1 MVDTFAHGAPQ
12 ETIDVHQHLLGE
24 PLIEAL
30 ARRTAAPRLIARPEG
45 WTFRVAAEP
54 DSILAVEATDA
65 ELRRA
70 DLEADG
76 IDRALVAL
84 STALGIETLP
94 VEEAAELVEAHHRG
108 LEGLP
113 VEFRGWGA
121 VPLAGPEPDPAAVDA
136 ALDRGCVGV
145 TLPATALA
153 DPARVEWVAPLL
165 ARLEERDAPLFVHPG
180 PVIDPATLG
189 RVPSGGA
196 SAGRAYGAS
205 LAGAP
210 VDRARAGRAAAASSS
225 SRLPHWWPALTDYV
239 AQMQAAWFAFLHAGR
254 PAHPR
259 LRVLFAMLA
268 GGAPLQLE
276 RYAAR
281 RGVPAPAPDPLV
293 FYDTSSYGPQM
304 IGAMAAAVGAPQ
316 LVYGSDR
323 PVVDPR
329 AADRHQAW
337 PDPDLRQALLA
348 ANPARLLNHESNH
361 DPKGALA

>member
-1 MVDTFAHGAPQ
+1 M
-12 ETIDVHQHLLGE
+12 
-24 PLIEAL
+24 IEAL
-30 ARRTAAPRLIARPEG
+30 ARRTAAPRLIARREG
-45 WTFRVAAEP
+45 WTFRLAAEP
-54 DSILAVEATDA
+54 DSILALEATDA
-65 ELRRA
+65 DLRRA

-94 VEEAAELVEAHHRG
+94 VEEAAALIEAHHAG
-108 LEGLP
+108 LEELP

-121 VPLAGPEPDPAAVDA
+121 VALAEPDPDPAAVDA
-136 ALDRGCVGV
+136 ALDRGCVGI

-153 DPARVEWVAPLL
+153 DPAGVERLGPLL
-165 ARLEERDAPLFVHPG
+165 ARLEEQGAPLFVHPG
-180 PVIDPATLG
+180 PVVDLAATD
-189 RVPSGGA
+189 RVPAATS
-196 SAGRAYGAS
+196 
-205 LAGAP
+205 
-210 VDRARAGRAAAASSS
+210 AAA
-225 SRLPHWWPALTDYV
+225 RLPHWWPALTDYV

-281 RGVPAPAPDPLV
+281 RGVPAPDPDPLV

-304 IGAMAAAVGAPQ
+304 IGAMGAAVGAAQ

-323 PVVDPR
+323 PVVEPLVVNR
-329 AADRHQAW
+329 NQAW

-348 ANPARLLNHESNH
+348 ANPARLLSHESNH

>member
-1 MVDTFAHGAPQ
+1 MENGDAHLD
-12 ETIDVHQHLLGE
+12 TIDVHQHLLGE
-24 PLIEAL
+24 PLVEAL
-30 ARRTAAPRLIARPEG
+30 ARRTAAPRLISRREG

-54 DSILAVEATDA
+54 DSILALEATDA
-65 ELRRA
+65 ELRRT

-94 VEEAAELVEAHHRG
+94 PDEAAALIEAHHQG
-108 LEGLP
+108 LEELP

-121 VPLAGPEPDPAAVDA
+121 VPLAGAEPDPAAVDA
-136 ALDRGCVGV
+136 ALDRGCVGI
-145 TLPATALA
+145 TLPATALG
-153 DPARVEWVAPLL
+153 DPAAVERLAPHL
-165 ARLEERDAPLFVHPG
+165 ARLEERDAPLFIHPG
-180 PVIDPATLG
+180 PVVEA
-189 RVPSGGA
+189 PS
-196 SAGRAYGAS
+196 
-205 LAGAP
+205 
-210 VDRARAGRAAAASSS
+210 D
-225 SRLPHWWPALTDYV
+225 RLPHWWPALTDYV

-254 PAHPR
+254 PSHPR

-281 RGVPAPAPDPLV
+281 RGVPAPGPDPLV

-304 IGAMAAAVGAPQ
+304 IGAMAAAVGPAQ

-323 PVVDPR
+323 PVVAPR
-329 AADRHQAW
+329 PAW
-337 PDPDLRQALLA
+337 PDPQLRQALLA
-348 ANPARLLNHESNH
+348 ANPARLLNEDSNH

>member
-1 MVDTFAHGAPQ
+1 MNFDADQ
-12 ETIDVHQHLLGE
+12 ERQVEGWRPADGPTVDVHQHLLGE
-24 PLIEAL
+24 PLIAAL
-30 ARRTAAPRLIARPEG
+30 ARRTTAPRLIARREG

-84 STALGIETLP
+84 STALGIESLP
-94 VEEAAELVEAHHRG
+94 PDEAAELIEAHHAG
-108 LEGLP
+108 LEELP
-113 VEFRGWGA
+113 VEFGGWGA
-121 VPLAGPEPDPAAVDA
+121 VPLAGEELDPAAVDA

-145 TLPATALA
+145 TMPATALA
-153 DPARVEWVAPLL
+153 DPAGVERLAPLL
-165 ARLEERDAPLFVHPG
+165 ARLEVLGAPLFVHPG
-180 PVIDPATLG
+180 PVVDTAAAG
-189 RVPSGGA
+189 RVPAGSAPTATA
-196 SAGRAYGAS
+196 ST
-205 LAGAP
+205 
-210 VDRARAGRAAAASSS
+210 AA
-225 SRLPHWWPALTDYV
+225 RLPHWWPALTDYV

-254 PAHPR
+254 PSHR
-259 LRVLFAMLA
+259 DLRVLFAMLA

-276 RYAAR
+276 RYALR
-281 RGVPAPAPDPLV
+281 RGVPAPGPDPLV

-304 IGAMAAAVGAPQ
+304 IGAMAAAVGAAQ

-329 AADRHQAW
+329 VMGRHQAW
-337 PDPDLRQALLA
+337 PDPDLRQAFLA
-348 ANPARLLNHESNH
+348 ANPARLLSHDSNH

>member
-1 MVDTFAHGAPQ
+1 MKV
-12 ETIDVHQHLLGE
+12 DVHQHLLGE

-30 ARRTAAPRLIARPEG
+30 ARRNAAPRLIARREG

-54 DSILAVEATDA
+54 DSILATEATDA

-76 IDRALVAL
+76 VDRALVAL

-94 VEEAAELVEAHHRG
+94 ADEAALLIEAHHLG
-108 LEGLP
+108 LEELP

-121 VPLAGPEPDPAAVDA
+121 VSLAEPDPDPIAIDA
-136 ALDRGCVGV
+136 ALDRGCVGI

-153 DPARVEWVAPLL
+153 DPAAVECLGPLL
-165 ARLEERDAPLFVHPG
+165 ARLEERGAPLFVHPG
-180 PVIDPATLG
+180 PVADPAA
-189 RVPSGGA
+189 V
-196 SAGRAYGAS
+196 
-205 LAGAP
+205 
-210 VDRARAGRAAAASSS
+210 GRAAAGTSPAAASRAAAAACTAAA
-225 SRLPHWWPALTDYV
+225 RLPHWWPALTDYV
-239 AQMQAAWFAFLHAGR
+239 AQMGAAWFAFLHAGR

-281 RGVPAPAPDPLV
+281 RGVPAPGPDPLV

-304 IGAMAAAVGAPQ
+304 IGAMAAVVGAAQ

-323 PVVDPR
+323 PVVDPHLG
-329 AADRHQAW
+329 DRERAW

-348 ANPARLLNHESNH
+348 ANPARLLAHDSNH

>member
-1 MVDTFAHGAPQ
+1 MTRGSHQD
-12 ETIDVHQHLLGE
+12 TIDVHQHLLGE

-30 ARRTAAPRLIARPEG
+30 ARRTAAPRLIARREG

-84 STALGIETLP
+84 STALGIESLP
-94 VEEAAELVEAHHRG
+94 PEEATELIEAHHTG
-108 LEGLP
+108 LEELP

-121 VPLAGPEPDPAAVDA
+121 VPLAGPEPDPTFVDA
-136 ALDRGCVGV
+136 ALDRGCVGI

-153 DPARVEWVAPLL
+153 DPAGVERLGPLL
-165 ARLEERDAPLFVHPG
+165 ARLEEHGAPLFVHPG
-180 PVIDPATLG
+180 PVVDPAA
-189 RVPSGGA
+189 SGA
-196 SAGRAYGAS
+196 SC
-205 LAGAP
+205 
-210 VDRARAGRAAAASSS
+210 AA
-225 SRLPHWWPALTDYV
+225 RLPHWWPALTDYV
-239 AQMQAAWFAFLHAGR
+239 AQIQAAWFAFLHAGR
-254 PAHPR
+254 PSHPD

-281 RGVPAPAPDPLV
+281 RGVPAPGPDPLV

-304 IGAMAAAVGAPQ
+304 IGAMAAAVGAAQ

-323 PVVDPR
+323 PVVSP
-329 AADRHQAW
+329 HPAW

-348 ANPARLLNHESNH
+348 ANPARLLNH

>member
-1 MVDTFAHGAPQ
+1 MKV
-12 ETIDVHQHLLGE
+12 DVHQHLLGE

-30 ARRTAAPRLIARPEG
+30 ARRTAAPRLIPRREG

-54 DSILAVEATDA
+54 DSILALEATDA

-84 STALGIETLP
+84 STALGIETIP
-94 VEEAAELVEAHHRG
+94 YEEATALIEAHHQG
-108 LEGLP
+108 LEELP

-121 VPLAGPEPDPAAVDA
+121 VPLADPELDPTAVDA
-136 ALDRGCVGV
+136 ALDRGCVGI

-153 DPARVEWVAPLL
+153 DPAGVERLGPLL
-165 ARLEERDAPLFVHPG
+165 ARLEQRDAPLFIHPG
-180 PVIDPATLG
+180 PVIEPATG
-189 RVPSGGA
+189 RV
-196 SAGRAYGAS
+196 
-205 LAGAP
+205 
-210 VDRARAGRAAAASSS
+210 
-225 SRLPHWWPALTDYV
+225 PHWWPALTDYV

-254 PAHPR
+254 PSHPR

-281 RGVPAPAPDPLV
+281 RGVPAPGPDPLV
-293 FYDTSSYGPQM
+293 FYDTSSYGPRM
-304 IGAMAAAVGAPQ
+304 IGAIAAVVSAAQ

-323 PVVDPR
+323 PVVEPP
-329 AADRHQAW
+329 AANGDQW
-337 PDPDLRQALLA
+337 PDPHLRQALLA
-348 ANPARLLNHESNH
+348 ANPARLLSHEINH

>member
-1 MVDTFAHGAPQ
+1 MRV
-12 ETIDVHQHLLGE
+12 DVHQHLLGE

-30 ARRTAAPRLIARPEG
+30 ARRAAAPRLIPRREG

-54 DSILAVEATDA
+54 DSILAVEATDV

-84 STALGIETLP
+84 STALGIETLSQ
-94 VEEAAELVEAHHRG
+94 EEATALIEAHHQG
-108 LEGLP
+108 LEELP

-121 VPLAGPEPDPAAVDA
+121 VPLAGPELDPTGVDA
-136 ALDRGCVGV
+136 ALDRGCVGI

-153 DPARVEWVAPLL
+153 DPAGVERLAPLL
-165 ARLEERDAPLFVHPG
+165 ARLEDRDAPLFIHPG
-180 PVIDPATLG
+180 PVIDAIALG

-196 SAGRAYGAS
+196 AAGRASA
-205 LAGAP
+205 AGAP
-210 VDRARAGRAAAASSS
+210 SATAPA
-225 SRLPHWWPALTDYV
+225 RLPHWWPALTDYV

-254 PAHPR
+254 PSHPR

-281 RGVPAPAPDPLV
+281 RGVPAPGPDPLV

-304 IGAMAAAVGAPQ
+304 IGAIAAVVGAAQ

-323 PVVDPR
+323 PVVDPLLANR
-329 AADRHQAW
+329 DQAW
-337 PDPDLRQALLA
+337 PDPRLRRALLA

>member
-1 MVDTFAHGAPQ
+1 MATV
-12 ETIDVHQHLLGE
+12 DVHQHLLGE

-30 ARRTAAPRLIARPEG
+30 AHRTAAPRLIPRREG

-94 VEEAAELVEAHHRG
+94 AGEAAALIEAHHQG
-108 LEGLP
+108 LEELP

-121 VPLAGPEPDPAAVDA
+121 VPLAGLEPDPAAVDA
-136 ALDRGCVGV
+136 ARDRGCVGI

-153 DPARVEWVAPLL
+153 DPAGVERLGPLL

-180 PVIDPATLG
+180 PVIDPAATG
-189 RVPSGGA
+189 RTPAGRAPGA
-196 SAGRAYGAS
+196 SA
-205 LAGAP
+205 
-210 VDRARAGRAAAASSS
+210 AA
-225 SRLPHWWPALTDYV
+225 RLPHWWPALTDYV

-281 RGVPAPAPDPLV
+281 RGVPAPGPDPLV

-304 IGAMAAAVGAPQ
+304 IGAMAVAVGAPQ

-323 PVVDPR
+323 PVVEPPVINRD
-329 AADRHQAW
+329 QAW

-348 ANPARLLNHESNH
+348 ANPARLFNH